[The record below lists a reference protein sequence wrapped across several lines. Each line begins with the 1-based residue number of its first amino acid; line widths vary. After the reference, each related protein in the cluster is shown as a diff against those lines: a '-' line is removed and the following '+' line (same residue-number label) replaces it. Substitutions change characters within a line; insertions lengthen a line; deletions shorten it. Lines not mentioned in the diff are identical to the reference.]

1 MSYLCDKEWWQG
13 KHLNTYL
20 LNSLNL
26 NIADEVFA
34 WNYFAQANARHRHM
48 KKANAKNSQWLKRR
62 HLMLVNSQD
71 HNIQSGTL
79 QCVLGVSQPLCCSV
93 HPLYAH
99 AGVCTDHA
107 ARASV

>member
-34 WNYFAQANARHRHM
+34 WNSRCLSPLVYLPLFPSQAVCFYF
-48 KKANAKNSQWLKRR
+48 LFF
-62 HLMLVNSQD
+62 V
-71 HNIQSGTL
+71 
-79 QCVLGVSQPLCCSV
+79 P
-93 HPLYAH
+93 
-99 AGVCTDHA
+99 
-107 ARASV
+107 